1 MPGKSAATASVY
13 SLSLLDR
20 VDVDRAEEVLG
31 PYRVIL
37 DKDVQAR
44 IQLLDRLK
52 AVKSSHAHG
61 IS

>member
-1 MPGKSAATASVY
+1 MYAQA
-13 SLSLLDR
+13 LLDR
-20 VDVDRAEEVLG
+20 ADLNRVEEVLG
-31 PYRVIL
+31 PYRESL

-52 AVKSSHAHG
+52 AVKSSRAHG